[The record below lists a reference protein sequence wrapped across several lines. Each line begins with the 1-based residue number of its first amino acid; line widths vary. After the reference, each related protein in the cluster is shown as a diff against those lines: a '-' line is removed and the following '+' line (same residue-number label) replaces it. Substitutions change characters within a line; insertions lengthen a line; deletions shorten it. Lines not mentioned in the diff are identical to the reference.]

1 MKKRKTTE
9 SLINCDQCIIY
20 THTDTMICIR
30 IYTSTIYNDIILM
43 YQCNFPMCYI
53 VVLWNHVQTLSICKG
68 LGSEARHLRSHSG
81 RAFQDEDLRA
91 VVHQENWSKRSC
103 AIFDII
109 FINFRRCSMY
119 SCTFP
124 LEYFIYFHIL
134 YSNCNICL
142 HLSEVNSSTSLPSCG
157 FRIGIG
163 DLGERGGQ
171 RRRTENSWTT
181 KCHLGQI
188 LQKSGGRSLF
198 FGWVSCW

>member
-1 MKKRKTTE
+1 
-9 SLINCDQCIIY
+9 
-20 THTDTMICIR
+20 
-30 IYTSTIYNDIILM
+30 
-43 YQCNFPMCYI
+43 MCYI

-124 LEYFIYFHIL
+124 LEYFIFFNY
-134 YSNCNICL
+134 NICL
-142 HLSEVNSSTSLPSCG
+142 HLSQVNSSTSLPSCG

-163 DLGERGGQ
+163 DLGEVGNVVERRIAGPRSATWVKSFKNLKEGARFLDEFPAGRNTLHQ
-171 RRRTENSWTT
+171 RHNPQNRKKWAMCQSSRKRYREG
-181 KCHLGQI
+181 HYM
-188 LQKSGGRSLF
+188 SLW
-198 FGWVSCW
+198 FG